1 VGFLCVWGLMKPF
14 KFYFTLV
21 INVLKVI
28 FDSSCLSP
36 IFGFGCKVSAR
47 DGLHLIS
54 ELQVSSC

>member
-28 FDSSCLSP
+28 FDSSCLSC
-36 IFGFGCKVSAR
+36 FQFLVLGAKLVR
-47 DGLHLIS
+47 
-54 ELQVSSC
+54 VMVYT